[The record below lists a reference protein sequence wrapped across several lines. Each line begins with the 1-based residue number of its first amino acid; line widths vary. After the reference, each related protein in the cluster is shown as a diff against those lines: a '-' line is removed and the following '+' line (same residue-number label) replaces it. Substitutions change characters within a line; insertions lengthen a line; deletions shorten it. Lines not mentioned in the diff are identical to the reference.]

1 MAGTLRRGDPTG
13 ELVKAMTPRGTY
25 GDATARAY
33 APVTVVLPI
42 PASATGAS
50 WINPESGTILVFQS
64 CYYFT
69 TAGTG
74 TLDIGITDDGTAAAA
89 NIIDGGTMV
98 ATIYARPDAASASL
112 GAIGLQQ
119 RLVGPGGTGTN
130 NSITVR
136 HNEAATGTAVGALVF
151 TYVRVGTE

>member
-33 APVTVVLPI
+33 GPVTVVLPI

-50 WINPESGTILVFQS
+50 WVNPEAGTIIVLQS
-64 CYYFT
+64 AYFFT

-74 TLDIGITDDGTAAAA
+74 TLDIGVTDDGTASAN
-89 NIIDGGTMV
+89 NIIDGGTMT
-98 ATIYARPDAASASL
+98 ATLWARPDAASSTA
-112 GAIGLQQ
+112 GGVGLQQ